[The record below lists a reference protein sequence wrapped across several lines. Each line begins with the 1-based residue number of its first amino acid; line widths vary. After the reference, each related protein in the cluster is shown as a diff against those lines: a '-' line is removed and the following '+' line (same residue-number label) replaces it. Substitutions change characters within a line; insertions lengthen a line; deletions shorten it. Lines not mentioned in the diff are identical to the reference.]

1 MRAFVFVVVWSL
13 WSMGPAQAQG
23 SKGAAQVRSALD
35 RGKALVALRKCGTFL
50 ARGGDRA
57 VFIPL
62 RAEAY
67 NKLGEYAAARSD
79 AAEAL
84 ALDPGNAA
92 TVMQSGIAF
101 LGMNQADSAIVRFHS
116 LPAGPERDLRLAMA
130 YGMAHRCTEALP
142 LLTMLITKAP
152 APNTLRERGACYA
165 QLGDSANARMDL
177 DQAIALAPRDPVNWN
192 SRGFHRWAAFGDH
205 KRAIADYD
213 QAIKFNPNYS
223 FALNNR
229 GYSWLQLDELRKA
242 ERDIELAGRKNNS
255 NPYVQR
261 NLGMLASKKGAT
273 KEACAHFREAMAMG
287 GTPLYGNELSEL
299 LKDCPTVPV
308 PQDLPKD
315 GPGLPR
321 PQRNAPGGSNAP

>member
-1 MRAFVFVVVWSL
+1 MRAFVFVVVLSL
-13 WSMGPAQAQG
+13 WGFGPAQAQG

-57 VFIPL
+57 IFIPL
-62 RAEAY
+62 RAEAH
-67 NKLGEYAAARSD
+67 NKLGEYAAARID
-79 AAEAL
+79 AAEAM
-84 ALDPGNAA
+84 ALDPGSA
-92 TVMQSGIAF
+92 TGVMQSAIAF
-101 LGMNQADSAIVRFHS
+101 LGMNMADSAIAQFAS
-116 LPAGPERDLRLAMA
+116 LPASPDRDLRLAMA
-130 YGMAHRCTEALP
+130 YGLAHRCMEALA
-142 LLTMLITKAP
+142 LLNALIDNAP
-152 APNTLRERGACYA
+152 ASNVLRERGACYS
-165 QLGDSANARMDL
+165 QLGDSASARSDF

-229 GYSWLQLDELRKA
+229 GYSWLQLDEPRKA
-242 ERDIELAGRKNNS
+242 ERDIELAGRKNKN

-261 NLGMLASKKGAT
+261 NLGLLAKKNGAT
-273 KEACAHFREAMAMG
+273 KEACAYFREAMAMG
-287 GTPLYGNELSEL
+287 GTPLYGNELNEL
-299 LKDCPTVPV
+299 LKDCATVPV
-308 PQDLPKD
+308 PQNLPK
-315 GPGLPR
+315 GEPGIPR